1 MNQGAIFQPRRL
13 GHVNLVVADL
23 QRSIDFYRDV
33 CGLNLEFTESGLRA
47 AFMGTGHTP
56 HDIGMMERTREARRG
71 RDGHTQIPKGAAQA
85 VSLNHIAWEMDTEA
99 DLVRAYERALA
110 AGIAV
115 PRTLDHQI
123 AHSVYLKDPDGN
135 TNEFYA
141 DTIKDWREVL
151 HGDVA
156 LITSTWK
163 PGNAPAATDRRW
175 SAEPDRRPVPHA
187 AMQPLK
193 LSHVVLTT
201 PSLEPMAAFYTQVA
215 GLEPVASSGRGVLL
229 RTPHHGTAYQLAIV
243 QGEAPGMHHFT
254 FEVAGAPD
262 WELAASRLQS
272 LGCLMARHEGGAAK
286 RGVLAVDPDGFHV
299 EFAEPRTGDPAVLGR
314 VLRAPAGEL
323 AAVI

>member
-56 HDIGMMERTREARRG
+56 HDVGMMERTSEARQG
-71 RDGHTQIPKGAAQA
+71 RDGHTQIARGAARA
-85 VSLNHIAWEMDTEA
+85 VNLNHIAWEMDTEA
-99 DLVRAYERALA
+99 ELVRAYERARA

-141 DTIKDWREVL
+141 DTIKDWRAVL

-163 PGNAPAATDRRW
+163 PGGEAPATDRRW
-175 SAEPDRRPVPHA
+175 NAEPDRRPVPGA
-187 AMQPLK
+187 VMQPLR

-201 PSLEPMAAFYTQVA
+201 TSLAPMAAFYTEVA
-215 GLEPVASSGRGVLL
+215 GLETVARTQGGILL
-229 RTPHHGTAYQLAIV
+229 RASGHPTAYQLAII
-243 QGEAPGMHHFT
+243 QGEVAGMHHYGFD
-254 FEVAGAPD
+254 VAGGAD
-262 WELAASRLQS
+262 LDAAAGRLRS
-272 LGCLMARHEGGAAK
+272 LGCLVGAPAAR
-286 RGVLAVDPDGFHV
+286 RLTAVDPDGFLV
-299 EFAEPRTGDPAVLGR
+299 AFAQGGAADLAMLEDALGT
-314 VLRAPAGEL
+314 A
-323 AAVI
+323 

>member
-1 MNQGAIFQPRRL
+1 MNQEAIFHPRRL

-56 HDIGMMERTREARRG
+56 HDVGMMERTAGARQG
-71 RDGHTQIPKGAAQA
+71 RDGHTQIAKGAARA
-85 VSLNHIAWEMDTEA
+85 VNLNHIAWEMDTEA
-99 DLVRAYERALA
+99 DLVLAYERART

-141 DTIKDWREVL
+141 DTIKDWRAVL
-151 HGDVA
+151 HGDVE

-163 PGNAPAATDRRW
+163 PGSEAPATDRRW
-175 SAEPDRRPVPHA
+175 SAEPDRRPVPGA
-187 AMQPLK
+187 VMQPLR

-201 PSLEPMAAFYTQVA
+201 MSLAPMAEFYTEVA
-215 GLEPVASSGRGVLL
+215 GLVPVARTEGGIML
-229 RTPHHGTAYQLAIV
+229 RASRHPTAYQLAII
-243 QGEAPGMHHFT
+243 QGDAPGMHHYA
-254 FEVAGAPD
+254 FEMSGVDMDTVAG
-262 WELAASRLQS
+262 RLRS
-272 LGCLMARHEGGAAK
+272 LGCLVDAPAAHSLT
-286 RGVLAVDPDGFHV
+286 VIDPDGFRV
-299 EFAEPRTGDPAVLGR
+299 EFALSGSASLRELESALG
-314 VLRAPAGEL
+314 
-323 AAVI
+323 AA